1 MGCSKSIKTSGNK
14 CFLDFLARA
23 YSKNG
28 EGQDLLLKEYLSDSG
43 GGQHCAAQSSKELPS
58 ASQDLSAH
66 GSPSLN
72 QSQEIKVSIIYMT
85 KDPFNLCCKLRVY
98 HFLTNS
104 V

>member
-1 MGCSKSIKTSGNK
+1 M
-14 CFLDFLARA
+14 
-23 YSKNG
+23 
-28 EGQDLLLKEYLSDSG
+28 LLKEYLSDSG

-85 KDPFNLCCKLRVY
+85 KDPFNLLQIKGLS
-98 HFLTNS
+98 FFNQFSLTIQYTMLGVNQRICIPTFCREQ
-104 V
+104 